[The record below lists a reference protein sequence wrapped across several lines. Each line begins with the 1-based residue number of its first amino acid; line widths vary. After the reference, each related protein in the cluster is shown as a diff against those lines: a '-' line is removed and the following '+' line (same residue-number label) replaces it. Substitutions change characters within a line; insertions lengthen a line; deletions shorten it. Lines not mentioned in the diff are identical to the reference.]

1 MAPETRQNRPWG
13 WFEVL
18 GAADGY
24 LVKRLCIHAGQRISL
39 QRHNHRDEHWLVV
52 AGQGELE
59 CDGQMIAAG
68 PGTSLEVPRRA
79 VHRISADASDLI
91 LVEVQLGAPLSEADI
106 ERLADDYGRSTP

>member
-18 GAADGY
+18 SAADGY

-52 AGQGELE
+52 AGQGGLE
-59 CDGQMIAAG
+59 CDGQAIAAR

-79 VHRISADASDLI
+79 LHRISAGATDLI
-91 LVEVQLGAPLSEADI
+91 IVEVQLGAPLSEADI
-106 ERLADDYGRSTP
+106 ERLADDYGRSIP